1 MDTFGSASTRDE
13 LKSKL
18 KDDLN
23 LFEQAALSHSL
34 ITLVYI
40 LRTFINPRNSTHNE
54 NLNNWQSVG
63 SKEIPMLM
71 ESYFRGFKDK
81 TDKLLSKV
89 VFTSDK
95 ELRKRRKDIF
105 STIKKAAL
113 PIVDEFESNLLWTE
127 DVSTKLQLLG
137 QETKLYITKDSN
149 GRIEQVLF

>member
-1 MDTFGSASTRDE
+1 L
-13 LKSKL
+13 LKS
-18 KDDLN
+18 
-23 LFEQAALSHSL
+23 A
-34 ITLVYI
+34 
-40 LRTFINPRNSTHNE
+40 
-54 NLNNWQSVG
+54 
-63 SKEIPMLM
+63 
-71 ESYFRGFKDK
+71 
-81 TDKLLSKV
+81 
-89 VFTSDK
+89 SDK